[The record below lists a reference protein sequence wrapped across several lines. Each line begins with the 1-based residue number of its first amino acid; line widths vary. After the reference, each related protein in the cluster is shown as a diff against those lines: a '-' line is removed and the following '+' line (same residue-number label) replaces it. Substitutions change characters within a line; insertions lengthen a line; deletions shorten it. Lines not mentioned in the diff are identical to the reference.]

1 MTNIGY
7 KPTVDGSFLGVETY
21 LFGTEENMYG
31 CEVEVHLL
39 KFRRAEKRFRSVDEM
54 QKDIA
59 AGREFF
65 HV

>member
-1 MTNIGY
+1 
-7 KPTVDGSFLGVETY
+7 
-21 LFGTEENMYG
+21 MYG

-39 KFRRAEKRFRSVDEM
+39 KFRRAEKRFQSVDELKTQM